1 MLDRRARTRR
11 LIELGGLVAKSGL
24 EEVVAAHEPDTRA
37 VILGALL
44 HLADDLRTMKPDASP
59 ARITAW
65 RDRGREALRAAD
77 RDEADLRS
85 GAMAAPFGA

>member
-11 LIELGGLVAKSGL
+11 LIELGGLIAKSGL
-24 EEVVAAHEPDTRA
+24 EEAIAAHEPDTRA